1 MGMLAA
7 QKSHMVHAG
16 QIDVVEEAAVAFD
29 QRDRFVGQ
37 HRRTDRFLIDE
48 ARVRH
53 HAISRFFEACASRAT
68 ASTESTMA

>member
-1 MGMLAA
+1 MGVLAA
-7 QKSHMVHAG
+7 QKSHMVHTG
-16 QIDVVEEAAVAFD
+16 QIDVVEKAAVAFD

-53 HAISRFFEACASRAT
+53 HAISCFFEACASRAT